1 MQVIWLKNDNCLL
14 AMRAAG
20 AIVECMISIFPPLI
34 PDFPALWLKSPRI
47 TGDNRYT
54 MNQKVR
60 TKREQLNNIDSS
72 YTMYGENKKRF
83 GVLATMRK
91 QEVICNGQYQSL
103 HDREE

>member
-1 MQVIWLKNDNCLL
+1 
-14 AMRAAG
+14 
-20 AIVECMISIFPPLI
+20 
-34 PDFPALWLKSPRI
+34 
-47 TGDNRYT
+47 

-72 YTMYGENKKRF
+72 YTMYGENKKHF

-103 HDREE
+103 HDREELRGCAREGSGFCKGARR

>member
-1 MQVIWLKNDNCLL
+1 
-14 AMRAAG
+14 
-20 AIVECMISIFPPLI
+20 
-34 PDFPALWLKSPRI
+34 
-47 TGDNRYT
+47 

-72 YTMYGENKKRF
+72 YTMDGENKKHF

-91 QEVICNGQYQSL
+91 QEVISNGQYQSL

>member
-1 MQVIWLKNDNCLL
+1 
-14 AMRAAG
+14 
-20 AIVECMISIFPPLI
+20 
-34 PDFPALWLKSPRI
+34 
-47 TGDNRYT
+47 

-72 YTMYGENKKRF
+72 YTMDGENKKHF

>member
-1 MQVIWLKNDNCLL
+1 
-14 AMRAAG
+14 
-20 AIVECMISIFPPLI
+20 
-34 PDFPALWLKSPRI
+34 
-47 TGDNRYT
+47 